1 MKKYEYP
8 HDIDFKKKSLCN
20 FIMSDPDADPD
31 FSRGSDSGQLTPDPR
46 TCL

>member
-20 FIMSDPDADPD
+20 FIMSDPD